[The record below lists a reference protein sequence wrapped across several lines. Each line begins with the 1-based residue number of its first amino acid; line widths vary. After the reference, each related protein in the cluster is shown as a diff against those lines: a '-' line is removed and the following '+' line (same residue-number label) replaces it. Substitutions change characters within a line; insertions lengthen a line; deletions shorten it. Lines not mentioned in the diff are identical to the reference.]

1 MKITQL
7 ELQTPFLQPDLLTV
21 SSFVSYCRDNG
32 VLTDER
38 ELEYFDKERLLVP
51 AARILMGVVEY
62 RRILSNFQ
70 DGTEEWGFIPA
81 EDLGKHKIKELDSKT
96 YYDQGALVQSMPG
109 LGNVR
114 GFHFGND
121 GWMDWYSERNMVTY
135 PVKEGYL
142 PWSKLRRPDAP
153 SGQMFGDDPKLYEDV
168 SQLMYAKHQIYL
180 LKLIQNRRTIK
191 VKNEGLFRTPESWIE
206 AGNMITKLYSESESN
221 EHIQKMVSDWNHF
234 FGFLMEV
241 RKLRLGKHAHINNAI
256 DSLYDTYEAIQED
269 LKEAEIDAR
278 YAGEVY
284 DASIKEDAKKLASR
298 YHLKTEDI
306 EHWRFRLLEH
316 GSFGVG
322 SRSRQLRPYVTLIS
336 NQLLA
341 KTEDAYR
348 LVNELC
354 WFIELVGGRS
364 LTAKE
369 LILNSMGETCRFC
382 GKSFESSRR
391 TQVTCGDSACKTKL
405 QNEHKKKMR
414 QIGKYKDTRRLQ
426 KAR

>member
-1 MKITQL
+1 MKITQP

-21 SSFVSYCRDNG
+21 SSFTSYCRDNG
-32 VLTDER
+32 ILTDER
-38 ELEYFDKERLLVP
+38 ELEYFDKERLLIP
-51 AARILMGVVEY
+51 AARVLMGVVEY
-62 RRILSNFQ
+62 KRIYADF
-70 DGTEEWGFIPA
+70 DGTKEWRYVFA
-81 EDLGKHKIKELDSKT
+81 DDLDKFEVKKLDPKT

-135 PVKEGYL
+135 PAKEGYL
-142 PWSKLRRPDAP
+142 PWSKLRNPDAP
-153 SGQMFGDDPKLYEDV
+153 SGQMFGDDPKLYEEV

-191 VKNEGLFRTPESWIE
+191 VKNEGLFRTPESWLE

-221 EHIQKMVSDWNHF
+221 ERIQKMVSDWNHF
-234 FGFLMEV
+234 FSFLMEV
-241 RKLRLGKHAHINNAI
+241 RRLRLGKHAYINKVI
-256 DSLYDTYEAIQED
+256 EDEYKTYKDIQENPE
-269 LKEAEIDAR
+269 EAEADAR
-278 YAGEVY
+278 SAGAVY
-284 DASIKEDAKKLASR
+284 DSNITADAKKLP
-298 YHLKTEDI
+298 LKYSLKIEDI
-306 EHWRFRLLEH
+306 EHWRYRLLEH

-322 SRSRQLRPYVTLIS
+322 SRSRQLRPYVTLVS

-354 WFIELVGGRS
+354 WFIELIGGRS

-391 TQVTCGDSACKTKL
+391 TQVTCGDPVCKAKL

-414 QIGKYKDTRRLQ
+414 QIGKYKDTRRPQ
-426 KAR
+426 KTR